1 MEFIRLFIKRTYKY
15 CEFDRSI
22 LSKIPP
28 LHTYAPQTIQTTTT
42 TAAKKHGMGTILGGG
57 RRSDFYSTL
66 TEVERWPP
74 HLQKFDVILFDD
86 PRPRHT
92 LLEHKRVLILI
103 ILKKLLTKCNFE
115 Y

>member
-1 MEFIRLFIKRTYKY
+1 M
-15 CEFDRSI
+15 
-22 LSKIPP
+22 
-28 LHTYAPQTIQTTTT
+28 
-42 TAAKKHGMGTILGGG
+42 
-57 RRSDFYSTL
+57 
-66 TEVERWPP
+66 ERWPP